1 MAKIALKPASQ
12 PPPSPTAQVDGLA
25 RELGKKRP
33 FDSPHQEAALNI
45 IRTAGLLSCQ
55 AVRFFKA
62 HDLSESGY
70 NVLRILRGHLPQGV
84 PSQSI
89 AQMLV
94 SQVPD
99 VTRLVDR
106 LVKQGLARREGHPDD
121 RRVVIVQITKA
132 GLDLLARLDAPLLE
146 LHQRQL
152 GHLSKAELKELSRL
166 LAKARSPG
174 SEPRP

>member
-1 MAKIALKPASQ
+1 MAK
-12 PPPSPTAQVDGLA
+12 TAKAVTATLATEGLA

-33 FDSPHQEAALNI
+33 FESAAQEAVLNI
-45 IRTAGLLSCQ
+45 IRTAGLLGCQ

-70 NVLRILRGHLPQGV
+70 NVLRILRGHHPSGV

-94 SQVPD
+94 AQVPD

-121 RRVVIVQITKA
+121 RRVVIVEITRP
-132 GLDLLARLDAPLLE
+132 GLDLLSKLDAPLLA
-146 LHQRQL
+146 LHDRQL
-152 GHLSKAELKELSRL
+152 GHLSRAELKELSRL
-166 LAKARSPG
+166 LTKARAAQA
-174 SEPRP
+174 